1 MSDSITNSSAKLIPG
16 LFNLAARADDP
27 ETVLEIRNALASGRR
42 PAAER
47 MLDAR
52 RLEAVLDA
60 VTRRKKGTA
69 RTGPE
74 KPVTLGDTE

>member
-1 MSDSITNSSAKLIPG
+1 MSDSITNSPAKLIPG
-16 LFNLAARADDP
+16 LFHLAAAADDP

-42 PAAER
+42 PAGER

-60 VTRRKKGTA
+60 VTRRKKSAA
-69 RTGPE
+69 RTGAE
-74 KPVTLGDTE
+74 KPVAMGDSE